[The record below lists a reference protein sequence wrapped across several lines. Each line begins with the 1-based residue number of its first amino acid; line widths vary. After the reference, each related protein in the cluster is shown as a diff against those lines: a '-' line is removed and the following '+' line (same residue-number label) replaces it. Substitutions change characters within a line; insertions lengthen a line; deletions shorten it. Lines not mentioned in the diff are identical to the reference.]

1 MEKDLAKEFV
11 QVISKLINKELSKK
25 KFAQYKSAKVV
36 SVNLDGSVNI
46 KIPPSDTII
55 HNLLNK
61 TGETLSE
68 NDDVSLLLKDGIMS
82 TALIAFKN
90 KTNLKP

>member
-1 MEKDLAKEFV
+1 MEKELAQEFL
-11 QVISKLINKELSKK
+11 QVMSKLIDKELSKR

-36 SVNLDGSVNI
+36 SINKDGSVNI
-46 KIPPSDTII
+46 KIPPNETII

-61 TGETLSE
+61 TGETLSA
-68 NDDVSLLLKDGIMS
+68 NDDVSLLLKDGTMS

-90 KTNLKP
+90 KTNFN

>member
-1 MEKDLAKEFV
+1 MDKELAQEFI
-11 QVISKLINKELSKK
+11 QVMSKLIDKELSKRR
-25 KFAQYKSAKVV
+25 FAQYKSAKVV
-36 SVNLDGSVNI
+36 SINEDGSANI
-46 KIPPSDTII
+46 KIPPSETII

-68 NDDVSLLLKDGIMS
+68 NDDVSLLLKDGTMS

-90 KTNLKP
+90 KTNLK